1 MGYNDGAGR
10 VVHPAGG
17 GRPIAVAGCCGAA
30 PSTTMRGTPVAR
42 FATTTTPTTNGTT
55 TVVGWGGVLLMTFLM
70 QKAARSLPCCWAR
83 NAVGLRTHGR
93 GHNRHWGEPARP
105 VPGRSP
111 VPPGFNSGRTG
122 LGRIQNSPG
131 PWVQRLGPGQLFER
145 GKRGGTEGAERSSAY
160 SAFPHFR
167 DPEARRLHFALPGS
181 AIQAI
186 PARLPN
192 PAGAVLI
199 SALAREYNNES
210 MDLSNRNLPPSDLPS
225 GGNYRSV
232 EH

>member
-83 NAVGLRTHGR
+83 NAVCSRTHGR
-93 GHNRHWGEPARP
+93 GHRRRWGEPARP

-111 VPPGFNSGRTG
+111 VPQSSTLAEPGSGEYRIAPAPG
-122 LGRIQNSPG
+122 RRALGRG
-131 PWVQRLGPGQLFER
+131 
-145 GKRGGTEGAERSSAY
+145 SSLNA
-160 SAFPHFR
+160 
-167 DPEARRLHFALPGS
+167 EARRDGRRGDEF
-181 AIQAI
+181 
-186 PARLPN
+186 RLF
-192 PAGAVLI
+192 
-199 SALAREYNNES
+199 R
-210 MDLSNRNLPPSDLPS
+210 LSGMVHS
-225 GGNYRSV
+225 G
-232 EH
+232 